1 MGKKDKIQKK
11 DNKSIK
17 KDTTIITTLYFIV
30 AGVVIVFSILTAYIA
45 GKQASKSSISN
56 NNQCSPDDVKCIAA
70 KATAKVPIGANPDGK
85 PREVEKD
92 CIDRHQQCENFA
104 RNGECKKNPGWMIV
118 NCARSCKSCHLRDPK
133 VRCTREFLAMDPY
146 PVYKPGDMNRMFESI
161 TSKYGNKY
169 NISIL
174 STEPWVVVFENFLSD
189 QEINALI
196 TTQRKWERSTDTGL
210 TNEFGETGR
219 ILSAGRTSSNSW
231 CDKAC
236 EAHPEVRKVIQKI
249 EDITFVKSKNYES
262 FQVLRYEVGQHYKVH
277 HDFGHEDV
285 NLACGPRILTFFL
298 YLSDVDEGGETG
310 FPELGIAVKPIKG
323 RAVLWPSVLDDDL
336 NAIDKRTMHEAKPVI
351 KGLKFGANVWIHLYD
366 FTTPNLWGCT
376 GTFEED

>member
-1 MGKKDKIQKK
+1 MGKKDKTTIKYK
-11 DNKSIK
+11 MGKIDNKSIK
-17 KDTTIITTLYFIV
+17 KDTNIITTLYFIV

-174 STEPWVVVFENFLSD
+174 STEPWVVVFENFLTD

-285 NLACGPRILTFFL
+285 NLACGYYHHHHHHHHHHHYHYHHYHHFR
-298 YLSDVDEGGETG
+298 YY
-310 FPELGIAVKPIKG
+310 
-323 RAVLWPSVLDDDL
+323 
-336 NAIDKRTMHEAKPVI
+336 HYY
-351 KGLKFGANVWIHLYD
+351 HYHHYYY
-366 FTTPNLWGCT
+366 
-376 GTFEED
+376 